1 MKLRLPKKLADA
13 NSAIS
18 PSPLLVNSL
27 SASKKYDDGTNFLA
41 QGVGH
46 GSGTGITGNTVVA
59 FRRTNPPVK
68 FQNTLQ
74 TSPTKAQNQQ
84 QNSSQVNHRRLKKGR
99 SKLGHG
105 RQPEGTT
112 AGI

>member
-1 MKLRLPKKLADA
+1 MKLRLPKKLTDA

-27 SASKKYDDGTNFLA
+27 SASKKNDDGTNFLA

-46 GSGTGITGNTVVA
+46 GSGTGITGNTVVP
-59 FRRTNPPVK
+59 FRRSNPPVK

-74 TSPTKAQNQQ
+74 ASPTKA
-84 QNSSQVNHRRLKKGR
+84 
-99 SKLGHG
+99 
-105 RQPEGTT
+105 
-112 AGI
+112 